1 MTLSQL
7 EPGTSFTVV
16 GLPHLRATLREVHG
30 GGAVVTL
37 LRPKTREF
45 TTLAGKTVV
54 FHDPGK
60 KTETWSSMT
69 PVIPE

>member
-30 GGAVVTL
+30 GGAVVTHAVEAEDP
-37 LRPKTREF
+37 RIHHARGEDRRVPRSGEEDRN
-45 TTLAGKTVV
+45 VV
-54 FHDPGK
+54 FDDPCY
-60 KTETWSSMT
+60 
-69 PVIPE
+69 P